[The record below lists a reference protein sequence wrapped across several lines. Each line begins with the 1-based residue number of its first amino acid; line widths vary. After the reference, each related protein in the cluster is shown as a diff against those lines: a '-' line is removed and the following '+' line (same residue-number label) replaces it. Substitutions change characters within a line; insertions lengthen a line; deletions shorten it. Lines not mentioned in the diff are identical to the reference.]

1 MSDRSVERVRLELGR
16 GSPARVGSLL
26 DIWRGLLAKRVQGE
40 TRMPGM
46 PREVT
51 EAVLMI
57 TDGADDEPNH

>member
-1 MSDRSVERVRLELGR
+1 MRSVERVRLELGR

-26 DIWRGLLAKRVQGE
+26 NIWRGLLAKRVQGE

-57 TDGADDEPNH
+57 TDGADDEPHH